1 MSFSLTSRHERRSFS
16 ALLLALVVVLLAAC
30 GSSSASSK
38 TITLHG
44 AAIAP
49 PPAKP
54 NVTLT
59 DTSGQPFNLVQ
70 QTQGYLTLVYFGYTH
85 CPDVCPAQMAHFG
98 AALKSLPASEQ
109 KQVKLVFITTDPTRD
124 TPSVIR
130 AWLDN
135 FGSNIIG
142 LTGTQQQIDQAQQL
156 AGVGTAQQE
165 SDGNGGYGVN
175 HAAFVLAYTK
185 DNLAHVVYPD
195 GVPTDGI
202 KADLAE
208 LVKKDVAAVPSAP
221 PAPARATATP

>member
-1 MSFSLTSRHERRSFS
+1 MTFARSAFPARRWLGLAAAFA
-16 ALLLALVVVLLAAC
+16 ALLLAAC
-30 GSSSASSK
+30 GSSASSK

-98 AALKSLPASEQ
+98 AALKALPANEQ
-109 KQVKLVFITTDPTRD
+109 KQVKLVFITTDPARD

-130 AWLDN
+130 TWLDN
-135 FGSNIIG
+135 FGTNIIG
-142 LTGTQQQIDQAQQL
+142 LTGSQQQIDQAQQL
-156 AGVGTAQQE
+156 AGVGTAAQE

-185 DNLAHVVYPD
+185 DNLAHEVYPD

-208 LVKKDVAAVPSAP
+208 LVQKDVAAVPPAP
-221 PAPARATATP
+221 SAPARPSATP

>member
-1 MSFSLTSRHERRSFS
+1 MTLPLPHRSPRRLPL
-16 ALLLALVVVLLAAC
+16 AVVAGAVLLLLAAC
-30 GSSSASSK
+30 GSSASSK

-54 NVTLT
+54 DVTLT

-98 AALKSLPASEQ
+98 AALKSLPANEQ
-109 KQVKLVFITTDPTRD
+109 KQVKLVFITTDPARD

-135 FGSNIIG
+135 FGTNIIG
-142 LTGTQQQIDQAQQL
+142 LTGTQQQIDKAQQL

-165 SDGNGGYGVN
+165 SDGNGGYGVD

-185 DNLAHVVYPD
+185 DNRAHVVYPD

-208 LVKKDVAAVPSAP
+208 LVKKDVAAVPTSP
-221 PAPARATATP
+221 PVRATATATP